1 MDSIPKGEAIAD
13 GACLIKGAT
22 DMIGVYLQID
32 DQKRHIANPETMGAF
47 GLNWGQ
53 IKVIP

>member
-1 MDSIPKGEAIAD
+1 MDSIPKGEAITD